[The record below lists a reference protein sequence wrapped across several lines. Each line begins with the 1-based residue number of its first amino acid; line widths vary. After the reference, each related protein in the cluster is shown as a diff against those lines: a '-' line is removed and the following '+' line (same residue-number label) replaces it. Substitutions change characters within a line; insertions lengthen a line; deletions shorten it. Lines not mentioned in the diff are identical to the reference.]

1 MSSASGNS
9 WPVLG
14 SESGGGECCAEVD
27 VCACRRRCRRC
38 RRSHCDTSAR
48 RTEARTDKGRCD
60 QTGSVGGT
68 DPDSNTT
75 GWDPRSATSS
85 PSCEWMR
92 IHAPSPALTLLRA
105 SHGVVSVPLVG
116 AGARYLYT
124 VLQCRSLCELN
135 KNRSSSKSECV
146 AMGVRVSGQM
156 RYCMYTSETQAQNKR
171 RIQRNIFAVTVAINQ
186 L

>member
-1 MSSASGNS
+1 MPSHRHFGFCDGDTRAYPTHARGSLAQGWHRAAAAPGGTGSSGHLAWGIILPPHMSSASGNS

-68 DPDSNTT
+68 VPDSNTT
-75 GWDPRSATSS
+75 GWDPRSATSFS
-85 PSCEWMR
+85 F
-92 IHAPSPALTLLRA
+92 LRVDA
-105 SHGVVSVPLVG
+105 DPRAVPRADIAESKPRDSVCSARRCRSAVPLHD
-116 AGARYLYT
+116 
-124 VLQCRSLCELN
+124 
-135 KNRSSSKSECV
+135 V
-146 AMGVRVSGQM
+146 AMS
-156 RYCMYTSETQAQNKR
+156 
-171 RIQRNIFAVTVAINQ
+171 IVA
-186 L
+186 